1 MDLIKKANKMRL
13 SKRVERAGLASRRKA
28 EELIF
33 EGRIKVNG
41 EVVKIPQTQVTEE
54 DEILF
59 DDTPVQ
65 SAEKKV
71 YYILNKPAGYLCS
84 NKRLSKRQRLVI
96 DLFEED
102 KRLFTVGRL
111 DKETKGLI
119 IVTNDGDFA
128 QKVIHPSRNIAK
140 EYLVKTDRDVTSD
153 HLKVISEGTL
163 IQNAHI
169 KPHRVVKVRKGT
181 LKVTVLEG
189 KKHEVR
195 LLIEEAGLKVLELK
209 RIRIGGLSLGAL
221 PEGAMRE
228 LTLNQMESIFE

>member
-1 MDLIKKANKMRL
+1 MRL
-13 SKRVERAGLASRRKA
+13 SKRLAKAGLASRRMS

-33 EGRIKVNG
+33 EGRVKVNG
-41 EVVKIPQTQVTEE
+41 EVVKIPQTLVTEE

-59 DDTPVQ
+59 DDMPLQTEE
-65 SAEKKV
+65 AKV
-71 YYILNKPAGYLCS
+71 YYLLNKPSGYLCS

-96 DLFEED
+96 DLFDDEA

-128 QKVIHPSRNIAK
+128 QRVIHPSKNIAK
-140 EYLVKTDRDVTSD
+140 EYLVKTDQEVTSQ
-153 HLKVISEGTL
+153 HLKVISDGTL
-163 IQNAHI
+163 IQNTHI

-181 LKVTVLEG
+181 LKITVLEG

-195 LLIEEAGLKVLELK
+195 LLIEEAGLNVLELK

-221 PEGAMRE
+221 PEGNVRQ
-228 LTLNQMESIFE
+228 LSLSQMESIFE